1 MTDKDQVMMVEVEPQ
16 AKEKTP
22 FVKEGGVVTTDL
34 LMEELF
40 EHRTWRYTLLILS
53 LTLTCLAGPLSVYVV
68 SFAGS
73 LYGIMC
79 SSPVSFAVIVK
90 KNTVLL
96 LLTSLFSHLMVIEL
110 IVLSEMVS

>member
-22 FVKEGGVVTTDL
+22 FVKEGGVVTTDR

-53 LTLTCLAGPLSVYVV
+53 LTSTCLAGPLSVYVV

-73 LYGIMC
+73 LYGMMC
-79 SSPVSFAVIVK
+79 CCHV
-90 KNTVLL
+90 
-96 LLTSLFSHLMVIEL
+96 
-110 IVLSEMVS
+110 